1 MGNLQYL
8 ANFINDL
15 DGQINVCSRIIK
27 WESNKVVQADS
38 ALSII
43 ESSDMQSKLDELNS
57 LLNKIV
63 PRRTFTEYDATFEDL
78 KSSSNLNLIQ
88 DQDLRINISVYY
100 HDLKSNSRVFA
111 LNNEDLDANYKA
123 AIIQNQFGFYRN
135 PSGKLK
141 NDYLKDPINRQSF
154 LRITQEKRK
163 ISNIHMRRNWSLL
176 ARTQDLQEQLKK
188 AL

>member
-1 MGNLQYL
+1 MVIGILIALQINNWNERRKDRIIEKQYL

-78 KSSSNLNLIQ
+78 KS
-88 DQDLRINISVYY
+88 
-100 HDLKSNSRVFA
+100 
-111 LNNEDLDANYKA
+111 
-123 AIIQNQFGFYRN
+123 
-135 PSGKLK
+135 
-141 NDYLKDPINRQSF
+141 
-154 LRITQEKRK
+154 
-163 ISNIHMRRNWSLL
+163 
-176 ARTQDLQEQLKK
+176 
-188 AL
+188 